1 MKRKIFVTAVILSAM
16 SFWLS
21 AQDVIITKDSRRIR
35 AKVTEVNVNDVKYKS
50 FTNLNGPT
58 YTIPKNDIVSIEY
71 QNGEI
76 DTFVRASTPSRAN
89 TSRTSPTFSQP
100 PLTYRNGVRLDGV
113 RLKPNDVRMV
123 MEEDPDALYTY
134 NKGRKLGSIAFGLSY
149 AGGAMIGVNLGL
161 LIADEDPIPVLY
173 ALGGASITAG
183 FILAFIADGKI
194 KQSVS
199 IYNSGQRRYSAVP
212 YQINFGLTQTGVG
225 FTMNF

>member
-21 AQDVIITKDSRRIR
+21 AQDVIVTKDSRKIR
-35 AKVTEVNVNDVKYKS
+35 AKVTEVNVNDVKYKA
-50 FTNLNGPT
+50 FTNQDGPT
-58 YTIPKNDIVSIEY
+58 YTIPKSDIVSILY
-71 QNGEI
+71 QNGDEE
-76 DTFVRASTPSRAN
+76 TFVRASSPSRAKP
-89 TSRTSPTFSQP
+89 SDTFSQP
-100 PLTYRNGVRLDGV
+100 PLTYRNGVRLEGV

-161 LIADEDPIPVLY
+161 LIADYDPIPVLY
-173 ALGGASITAG
+173 ALGGTSIVTG
-183 FILAFIADGKI
+183 LVLAFIADGKI